1 MKGWKPSPQSQEN
14 FTSFPANW
22 QRVVGVM
29 IHSQGGWG
37 AYVHEKRVDH
47 HHWVGFVRLDI
58 SESSRVMAYAEGR
71 SLLIE
76 QI

>member
-58 SESSRVMAYAEGR
+58 LTCVSPDTASPFVHD
-71 SLLIE
+71 
-76 QI
+76 